1 MNDGNVYQKETHD
14 KIYKFIT
21 DIKVD
26 LIKNISLKYKLDE
39 KLIIRDFIN
48 NEWSDE
54 EGEKQD
60 ENTNTNIDKEA
71 IKKDKE
77 QLTHNE
83 LCRAKKN
90 GNIRCTRRCQL
101 NKKYCGTHLKQIE
114 VNGNLKYGY
123 INSDDS
129 DNEKDNNKSK
139 KINDIET
146 VVSEASSSTTHI
158 KNEEDA
164 KYVSHKTKNRIKA
177 DHIKFQNGIEILLCS
192 EDNTVYDKINGE
204 YKLVGEL
211 VEENDTVKI
220 LYNDYFIS
228 NFINI
233 NNNLFDG
240 DNKHVGVLNNDNSIS
255 YTKEYLHYLKGS
267 YNF

>member
-1 MNDGNVYQKETHD
+1 MNDGNLYQKETHD
-14 KIYKFIT
+14 KIYKFIR

-48 NEWSDE
+48 NEWIDE
-54 EGEKQD
+54 QGEKQD
-60 ENTNTNIDKEA
+60 ENTNTDNKEV

-77 QLTHNE
+77 QLSHSE

-114 VNGNLKYGY
+114 LNGNLKYGY
-123 INSDDS
+123 INSDESDS
-129 DNEKDNNKSK
+129 EKDDGKSK
-139 KINDIET
+139 ILINNDT
-146 VVSEASSSTTHI
+146 AAEASSSISHI
-158 KNEEDA
+158 KNEDDA